1 MSSNYSMFGMPND
14 VKFCTKC
21 VISNQRP
28 NSTIEFLA
36 KDTAKKTGIKINDKF
51 VCSACKYNDEK
62 NIIDWKEREKE
73 LIELCKK
80 HKRKSGYDVVIPG
93 SGGKDSGY
101 TAHILKYKYGLN
113 PLTVTWAPHLY
124 TEIGRKNFD
133 NWIKIGGFDN
143 ILFTP
148 NGKLHRL
155 LTKLAFKNLLHPFQ
169 PFIIGQKIIGPLI
182 ASKFKIPLIFYGENP
197 SEYGNNPEDNKLPI
211 MDKKFFSLT
220 NLDNIYL
227 GGLKIRE
234 IIEKYKFTLND
245 FQPYLPLENEKIDQN
260 NIEVH
265 HLGYYL
271 KWDQQNAYYYSVDNT
286 GFKPNLER
294 TEGTYSK
301 YVSLDDK
308 IDRFHFYTY
317 FIKFG
322 IGQATYDA
330 SQEIRCGKISREE
343 GVMLVKKFDSEFP
356 KKYFKEFLE
365 YINLNE
371 SEFWETI
378 NRFRSPHL
386 WAFDN
391 KNQNWN
397 LKKKVFD

>member
-1 MSSNYSMFGMPND
+1 
-14 VKFCTKC
+14 
-21 VISNQRP
+21 
-28 NSTIEFLA
+28 
-36 KDTAKKTGIKINDKF
+36 
-51 VCSACKYNDEK
+51 
-62 NIIDWKEREKE
+62 
-73 LIELCKK
+73 
-80 HKRKSGYDVVIPG
+80 
-93 SGGKDSGY
+93 
-101 TAHILKYKYGLN
+101 
-113 PLTVTWAPHLY
+113 
-124 TEIGRKNFD
+124 
-133 NWIKIGGFDN
+133 
-143 ILFTP
+143 
-148 NGKLHRL
+148 
-155 LTKLAFKNLLHPFQ
+155 
-169 PFIIGQKIIGPLI
+169 
-182 ASKFKIPLIFYGENP
+182 
-197 SEYGNNPEDNKLPI
+197 

-245 FQPYLPLENEKIDQN
+245 FQPYLPLENEKINQN

-397 LKKKVFD
+397 LKKSF